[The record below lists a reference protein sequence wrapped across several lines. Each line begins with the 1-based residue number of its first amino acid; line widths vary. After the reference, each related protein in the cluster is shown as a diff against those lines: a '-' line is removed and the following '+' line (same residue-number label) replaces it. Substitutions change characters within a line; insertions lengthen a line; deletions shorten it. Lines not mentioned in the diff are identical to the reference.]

1 MTVVWYLGEMV
12 DMMRDTT
19 RPSGV
24 RGTIPSAIAFTQLQE
39 AETALFVAAVFTK
52 DQPFLTRAKMVN
64 QISKGRLFRWTG
76 PDGELKCDFRTQWLR
91 QYLRNPLLLIRAGFL

>member
-1 MTVVWYLGEMV
+1 MI
-12 DMMRDTT
+12 RDNT

-39 AETALFVAAVFTK
+39 AGTDLFVAAVFTK

-64 QISKGRLFRWTG
+64 RISKGRLFRRTG
-76 PDGELKCDFRTQWLR
+76 PNGEQECDFRRQWLR
-91 QYLRNPLLLIRAGFL
+91 QYLRDLLLLIRAGFL

>member
-1 MTVVWYLGEMV
+1 MV
-12 DMMRDTT
+12 DLIRDNT

-52 DQPFLTRAKMVN
+52 DQPFLTRAK
-64 QISKGRLFRWTG
+64 W
-76 PDGELKCDFRTQWLR
+76 
-91 QYLRNPLLLIRAGFL
+91 